1 MVVDSDM
8 ILCEQ
13 GMRLWAVVLCVRG
26 CKEHMGIANIGF
38 RKILYSSSG
47 VLCMG

>member
-13 GMRLWAVVLCVRG
+13 GLRLWVVVLCVRG
-26 CKEHMGIANIGF
+26 CKEYRGIASIEKLDNLGSF
-38 RKILYSSSG
+38 Y
-47 VLCMG
+47 